1 MDRRTL
7 ERALR
12 PLERAEWLSLLP
24 PDRRIDL
31 PDIGAFVI
39 YYPEGH
45 REVRGGWVECAALL
59 QGVCVSHRFVGARG
73 Q

>member
-12 PLERAEWLSLLP
+12 PLDRAAWLELLP
-24 PDRRIDL
+24 PEKRIDL

-45 REVRGGWVECAALL
+45 HEVRAWLL
-59 QGVCVSHRFVGARG
+59 L
-73 Q
+73 